1 MNKGEF
7 IKAIAKKTGETD
19 KKVDAF
25 YKAFVETVTESL
37 ENGEKVVLVG
47 FGSFEIKEKTAREGI
62 NPRTGAKVNI
72 PATKVPAFK
81 MGKSYKDSFNK

>member
-7 IKAIAKKTGETD
+7 IKAIAKKIGETD

-47 FGSFEIKEKTAREGI
+47 FGSFEIKEKPAREGI